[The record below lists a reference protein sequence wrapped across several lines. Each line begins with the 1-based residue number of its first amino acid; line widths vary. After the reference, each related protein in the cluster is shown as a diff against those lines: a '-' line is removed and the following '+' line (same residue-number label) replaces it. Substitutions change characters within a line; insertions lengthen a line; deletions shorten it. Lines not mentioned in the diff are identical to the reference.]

1 MQAPK
6 YLVKCSCGRYFLSIS
21 LAANFSLQSILC
33 AFGHSCAASGQC
45 RGAGWRRRSWR
56 HPSALYLINADFRP
70 RSPFDCHKAP
80 ESNKMILFKIPR
92 THAKERGSHRTTGRL
107 QPPESEDMAEDH
119 LLFVLCCS
127 RAACLHTPTCVYHV
141 SERDSC
147 EYSTRRAPLEMR

>member
-21 LAANFSLQSILC
+21 LAANFSLARLDTHVLLP
-33 AFGHSCAASGQC
+33 ANAEGPD
-45 RGAGWRRRSWR
+45 GAGVVGVILR
-56 HPSALYLINADFRP
+56 PSALYLINADFRP

-147 EYSTRRAPLEMR
+147 EYSTRRALLEMR